1 MSKMMTHSPAI
12 RWLLLLL
19 LFFSALPKTIA
30 ANSLEVIP
38 LKHRSAA
45 EVIPILRPFIDPQ
58 GALSGTGYQLI
69 VRTTPNNLAQLRA
82 ILQRIDTAP
91 RRLLIT
97 VRQSADGSATDSES
111 ALSGRAPLGTG
122 ARITV
127 PDQNRD
133 GANIEYRD
141 HNTRLRARAFNT
153 RSRNADADTQQV
165 QALEGHEALIQIGQ
179 SVPVLERS
187 ISNYGGG
194 TVEDQLDYKD
204 VLRGFYVLPRI
215 NGDQVTLDISPQ
227 HDTLSQRQGG
237 AIDVQRLHTTVSG
250 RLSEWLEIGGGVR
263 EENSQRSGYPQSAR
277 TADRDQHRVWVK
289 VEEMRE

>member
-1 MSKMMTHSPAI
+1 MQNLTTLTPTM
-12 RWLLLLL
+12 RWLLVWL
-19 LFFSALPKTIA
+19 LFCCTSPITIA

-45 EVIPILRPFIDPQ
+45 EVIPVLRPFLDPQ
-58 GALSGTGYQLI
+58 GALTGTGYQLI
-69 VRTTPNNLAQLRA
+69 VRTTPENLVQLRD
-82 ILQRIDTAP
+82 ILKRIDTAP
-91 RRLLIT
+91 RRLMIT
-97 VRQSADGSATDSES
+97 VKQSSDGSDADTES
-111 ALSGRAPLGTG
+111 QLSGRAQLGSGTS
-122 ARITV
+122 INS
-127 PDQNRD
+127 PDRSRD

-141 HNTRLRARAFNT
+141 HNTRLRARTLNT
-153 RSRNADADTQQV
+153 QSRNADADTQQV

-194 TVEDQLDYKD
+194 TVEDQLAYKD

-250 RLSEWLEIGGGVR
+250 RLGEWLEIGGGGR
-263 EENSQRSGYPQSAR
+263 EENRQQNDYTRNAR
-277 TADRDQHRVWVK
+277 TARREQRRVLVK
-289 VEEMRE
+289 VEEIRE